1 MIRIFLFIFFGAGLL
16 ACSSVSK
23 IVVVN
28 EQIAIDNYSVNNS
41 SIDSIISPYRTELNK
56 EMKEVI
62 AVSEVDFLVSRPC
75 GNLNNWVTD
84 VLLNSQ
90 IKNMKSDEPIFCLIN
105 TGGIR
110 STINKG
116 EVTLGDFYKVM
127 PFDNLIVWVKMP
139 ISSLVEIESYL
150 KSTGGEPIAGA
161 LFQNGKL
168 VINGMNEQS
177 NYFWIVTSDYLFN
190 GGDKMTFFKQNLEF
204 KVTDVL
210 MRNALIS
217 GAKEQR
223 ILIQDT
229 TNRIFF

>member
-1 MIRIFLFIFFGAGLL
+1 
-16 ACSSVSK
+16 
-23 IVVVN
+23 
-28 EQIAIDNYSVNNS
+28 
-41 SIDSIISPYRTELNK
+41 
-56 EMKEVI
+56 
-62 AVSEVDFLVSRPC
+62 
-75 GNLNNWVTD
+75 
-84 VLLNSQ
+84 
-90 IKNMKSDEPIFCLIN
+90 
-105 TGGIR
+105 
-110 STINKG
+110 
-116 EVTLGDFYKVM
+116 
-127 PFDNLIVWVKMP
+127 MP